1 MKKGLIALLVVVLLV
16 IMIAGWFIGR
26 YNKIQKEKV
35 NVENAWAQV
44 QNVYQTR
51 FDLVPNLV
59 QTVQGAANFE
69 KETLTQVTEAR
80 AKMGGSVN
88 LPPEALSDPQ
98 AFQAF
103 QANQAGLSNALSR
116 LMVVVERYPE
126 LKANQNFL
134 QFQAQLEGIEN
145 RIRTERMRYNDSAKI
160 FNQLIYSEPMHASP
174 VEHQATPIPTGYPFT
189 KGVTHMDFK
198 GNYWSGN
205 FRGWIQFRQL
215 LQQKWDEN

>member
-1 MKKGLIALLVVVLLV
+1 MKKGLIALLIVILLI
-16 IMIAGWFIGR
+16 IMVAGWFVGR

-35 NVENAWAQV
+35 TVENAWAQV

-59 QTVQGAANFE
+59 GTVQGAANFE

-80 AKMGGSVN
+80 AKMGGSIN
-88 LPPEALSDPQ
+88 LPPEALTDPQ

-103 QANQAGLSNALSR
+103 QANQAGLSQALSR

-145 RIRTERMRYNDSAKI
+145 RIRTERMRYNDAAKL
-160 FNQLIYSEPMHASP
+160 FNQLI
-174 VEHQATPIPTGYPFT
+174 
-189 KGVTHMDFK
+189 VTFPNNIIAGIINVK
-198 GNYWSGN
+198 T
-205 FRGWIQFRQL
+205 FQFFQDR
-215 LQQKWDEN
+215 KSVV

>member
-160 FNQLIYSEPMHASP
+160 FNQLIIVFPNNMIANMIN
-174 VEHQATPIPTGYPFT
+174 VKAFQFFQADNAAQAAP
-189 KGVTHMDFK
+189 KV
-198 GNYWSGN
+198 
-205 FRGWIQFRQL
+205 QF
-215 LQQKWDEN
+215 N

>member
-1 MKKGLIALLVVVLLV
+1 MKKGLIALLIIVLLI
-16 IMIAGWFIGR
+16 IMIAGWFVGR

-35 NVENAWAQV
+35 TVENAWAQV

-59 QTVQGAANFE
+59 GTVQGAANFE

-80 AKMGGSVN
+80 AKMGGSIN
-88 LPPEALSDPQ
+88 LPTEALTDPQ

-103 QANQAGLSNALSR
+103 QANQAGLSQALSR

-145 RIRTERMRYNDSAKI
+145 RIRTERMRYNDAAKL
-160 FNQLIYSEPMHASP
+160 FNQLIVTFPNNIIAGMINVKAFQFFQADAAAQTAP
-174 VEHQATPIPTGYPFT
+174 KVE
-189 KGVTHMDFK
+189 FK
-198 GNYWSGN
+198 
-205 FRGWIQFRQL
+205 
-215 LQQKWDEN
+215 